1 MHSFLHHSLPS
12 GMFPL
17 SPHVCPFS
25 LPTSGQGCVCQT
37 QQRPEGI
44 PQPQRGWDVGGCN
57 PTANKQSHG
66 VQEFPLPEPCVA
78 DSHPQPSGM
87 RAIPAFCKSK
97 QLLHQ
102 TPQPPCRADR
112 AGRAGAGALRARGQ
126 LPAALLRRG
135 TCVGTQAKAQLG
147 WSRTRVFSACVK
159 NRTNPRGPPSS
170 PEVPSEDP
178 IAWKCHAAGTRR
190 APRVSSE
197 RLSGADT
204 RGHRAA
210 ALPAAPLREPQPQ
223 GRSAPGYRRCPG
235 ARLPTRPRCP
245 PPLPGSRRP
254 LPASTGRRPA

>member
-1 MHSFLHHSLPS
+1 MHSFLHHSLLS
-12 GMFPL
+12 GMFPS

-25 LPTSGQGCVCQT
+25 MPTSGQGCVCQT

-66 VQEFPLPEPCVA
+66 AQEFPLLEPCVA
-78 DSHPQPSGM
+78 DSHPQPPGM

-170 PEVPSEDP
+170 ILPRGPLGGPNRLEVSRGRDAPCPTGQLREALWCRH
-178 IAWKCHAAGTRR
+178 AW
-190 APRVSSE
+190 APR
-197 RLSGADT
+197 R
-204 RGHRAA
+204 
-210 ALPAAPLREPQPQ
+210 
-223 GRSAPGYRRCPG
+223 RSARCSAP
-235 ARLPTRPRCP
+235 
-245 PPLPGSRRP
+245 
-254 LPASTGRRPA
+254 